1 MPYIFR
7 DPESKAITKAT
18 IRQVPGA
25 EFVPHSNPE
34 LLAFMASRGID
45 SALIQNSL
53 DELKRTDM
61 DMSRAVED
69 VITALLKK
77 NILKMT
83 DLPKAVQDRI
93 ALRVKMRV
101 QIAEAYDRA
110 TATRPH
116 AEYHAS

>member
-1 MPYIFR
+1 MPYVFR
-7 DPESKAITKAT
+7 DATTHAISKAS
-18 IRQVPGA
+18 IRLVPGA
-25 EFVPHSNPE
+25 EFLPHNHPE
-34 LLAFMASRGID
+34 LIEFMGNRGVD
-45 SALIQNSL
+45 VTLVNTAL
-53 DELKRTDM
+53 DELRRTDM

-77 NILKMT
+77 NILKMS

-110 TATRPH
+110 SSSRAL
-116 AEYHAS
+116 